1 VTWVTHLFVPCTY
14 HTRRILLNVKK
25 GGCFMVAIKLPNL
38 TSTFHFTLIAVLL
51 IVGLLFWAV
60 GTR

>member
-1 VTWVTHLFVPCTY
+1 
-14 HTRRILLNVKK
+14 
-25 GGCFMVAIKLPNL
+25 MVAIKLPNP
-38 TSTFHFTLIAVLL
+38 TATFFFTLVALMV